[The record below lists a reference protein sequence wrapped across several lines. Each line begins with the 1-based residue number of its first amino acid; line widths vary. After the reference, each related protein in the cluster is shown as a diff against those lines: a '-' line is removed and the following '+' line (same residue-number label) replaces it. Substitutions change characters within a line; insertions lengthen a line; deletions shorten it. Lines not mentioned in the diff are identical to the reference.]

1 MCVYKRE
8 RERENHVYTRHMYGP
23 ARVKSVDFALNML
36 EPIELDHTSC
46 TDHGGPRSNI
56 YNRSWP
62 SWNRTHDDSCTG
74 SRKKHVRLGDRQNL
88 FQTCWAIFF
97 AGKKCVSLGGSS
109 SKIRVGQ
116 TVKPKTV
123 LCRSTANEILIKQN
137 MEKTQALENQQA
149 LIFF

>member
-1 MCVYKRE
+1 
-8 RERENHVYTRHMYGP
+8 MYGP

-74 SRKKHVRLGDRQNL
+74 SKKKTCPIRGQAKPLSNLLGD
-88 FQTCWAIFF
+88 FF